1 MQAWHLEGHV
11 CVDSG
16 VPPGAGVCRAASE
29 EEYGDKKTALAPE
42 AEVSFVQAN
51 ATQPGLL
58 CMGPA

>member
-1 MQAWHLEGHV
+1 MWTQVYPQEQVSAEPQV
-11 CVDSG
+11 KRS
-16 VPPGAGVCRAASE
+16 
-29 EEYGDKKTALAPE
+29 YGDKKTALAPE

>member
-1 MQAWHLEGHV
+1 MWTQVQVSAEPQV
-11 CVDSG
+11 KRS
-16 VPPGAGVCRAASE
+16 
-29 EEYGDKKTALAPE
+29 YGDKKTALAPE